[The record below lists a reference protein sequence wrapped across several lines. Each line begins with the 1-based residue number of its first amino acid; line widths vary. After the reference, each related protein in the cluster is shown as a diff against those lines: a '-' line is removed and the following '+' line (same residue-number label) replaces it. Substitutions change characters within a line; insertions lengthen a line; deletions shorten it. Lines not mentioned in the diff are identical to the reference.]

1 MHASSRGAG
10 PALFHLVR
18 YWSRRWAPGV
28 AAGTDS
34 AVQDILVV
42 EAVAASA
49 AGADIGERAVTV
61 TDVAEQLGL
70 DRSGASRLVSA
81 AVAHGYVARAAA
93 GGDAR
98 RAALTVTPAGAELL
112 AAAHAWQ
119 DGVFAELTA
128 GWKAD
133 DVRRLAGYLRRLAA
147 ANPP

>member
-1 MHASSRGAG
+1 M
-10 PALFHLVR
+10 
-18 YWSRRWAPGV
+18 